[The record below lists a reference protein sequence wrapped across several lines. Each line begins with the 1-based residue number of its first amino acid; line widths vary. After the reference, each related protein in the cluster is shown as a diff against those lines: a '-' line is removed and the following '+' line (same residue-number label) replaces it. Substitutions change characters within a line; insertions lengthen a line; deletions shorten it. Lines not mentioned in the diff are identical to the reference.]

1 MWSRKKLLSESVGNF
16 QWTEAKMLSEDK
28 KVRDDEEIGVNDGAV
43 IEMKDHRR
51 SVKLKYVI
59 LLIIAIALM

>member
-1 MWSRKKLLSESVGNF
+1 
-16 QWTEAKMLSEDK
+16 MLSEDKNDK
-28 KVRDDEEIGVNDGAV
+28 KVRDDEEIGANDGAV